1 MKQMTIDEH
10 DLITL
15 DYESPNL
22 PRAVKEFR
30 PTLYKNDE
38 MYCCILGPD
47 PEEGIFGRGAT
58 EDEAIQSWNNAFK
71 ERLQSKSKSDEVLQY
86 IRDTLATSPDDVW

>member
-1 MKQMTIDEH
+1 MTIDEH
-10 DLITL
+10 YVIPM
-15 DYESPNL
+15 DYESPNM
-22 PRAVKEFR
+22 PKAVKEFR
-30 PTLYKNDE
+30 PTLYKDDE

-47 PEEGIFGRGAT
+47 PADGIFGSGAT
-58 EDEAIQSWNNAFK
+58 EDEAIRSWNDAFK